1 MSAPVTDPPARSRA
15 QRRRD
20 AEHRLAHGVDPG
32 VATAAADGTR
42 DGCLVEGTVGVLA
55 VDAVARG
62 RADRSAARTGFGP
75 RGPDTPHRWYRVTPR
90 RVQAWRE
97 VAGMPGR
104 ELMREGRW
112 TV

>member
-32 VATAAADGTR
+32 VATAAADGTP
-42 DGCLVEGTVGVLA
+42 GTG
-55 VDAVARG
+55 ARS
-62 RADRSAARTGFGP
+62 RA
-75 RGPDTPHRWYRVTPR
+75 
-90 RVQAWRE
+90 
-97 VAGMPGR
+97 
-104 ELMREGRW
+104 REGRW